1 LTVSN
6 FLTHITVDI
15 DIKPGSNPN
24 SINLK
29 SKGNVPVAILSS
41 EVFDATTIDPSTVE
55 LEGAGVK
62 VKKNGKLMA
71 SVEDVNDDGLDDLV
85 LHFDTQ
91 ELNLTEDST
100 EAVLTGETF
109 DGISIIGS
117 DSVNIV
123 PKR

>member
-1 LTVSN
+1 M
-6 FLTHITVDI
+6 
-15 DIKPGSNPN
+15 
-24 SINLK
+24 
-29 SKGNVPVAILSS
+29 
-41 EVFDATTIDPSTVE
+41 
-55 LEGAGVK
+55 K